1 LSRNTASV
9 LVERRQHEKDGRSH
23 HAFGISAD
31 LAICH
36 NDAEIDSSRH
46 VDLFDARMAET
57 TPRRRSSAPALQ
69 RLH

>member
-1 LSRNTASV
+1 MMP
-9 LVERRQHEKDGRSH
+9 
-23 HAFGISAD
+23 
-31 LAICH
+31 
-36 NDAEIDSSRH
+36 IDSSRH